1 MVQTTIQ
8 EQIIREAPE
17 IEAIKLG
24 LLQDAKGLAGIPLT
38 LPTQQVAGLSGLQ
51 QQAFLG
57 AEQEGGIGGY
67 QPFLGTGQATLG
79 TGLGTMGTGL
89 GTMGTGLGTLG
100 TGLGTLGTA
109 FAPVSQAQ
117 AAAQRMQGL
126 FSPSPGPSQGPPSVA
141 PYPGPP
147 RAIRYGTPQPDTAA
161 VPKQPGSEMWPPSFF
176 PPQPFGTD
184 LSAYTNPFQ
193 QAVIDETMAELNR
206 QGEIQQ
212 NQLGANAVRAGA
224 FGGSRFG
231 VQEAELG
238 RNLQDVRAR
247 ALAQLN
253 QQNYMQALQSAQ
265 QAFEAQQTRTGQASQ
280 LLSGIGQ
287 LTGQLG
293 TQQAAIGGQQAGIGA
308 QQAGIGGQQ
317 AGIGGQQLALA
328 ELAQQT
334 GLKDIE
340 MQQRLGSQQQAQQQA
355 ILSAQQANA
364 QRQLLEPY
372 SRVAFLSDIYKGA
385 PSTQTSLGSQIA
397 PSPQQPS
404 TFQQIA
410 GLGTGLLGTAAAAK
424 QLGGIF

>member
-1 MVQTTIQ
+1 MVTTTIQ

-24 LLQDAKGLAGIPLT
+24 LLQDAKGLAGVPLT

-51 QQAFLG
+51 QQAFEDAG
-57 AEQEGGIGGY
+57 QQGGIGGY
-67 QPFLGTGQATLG
+67 QPLLQTGQTTLG

-89 GTMGTGLGTLG
+89 GTMGTGLETVGS
-100 TGLGTLGTA
+100 A
-109 FAPVSQAQ
+109 FQPVSQAQ
-117 AAAQRMQGL
+117 TAAQGMQGL
-126 FSPSPGPSQGPPSVA
+126 FAPS
-141 PYPGPP
+141 
-147 RAIRYGTPQPDTAA
+147 
-161 VPKQPGSEMWPPSFF
+161 
-176 PPQPFGTD
+176 D

-212 NQLGANAVRAGA
+212 NQLGANAVNAGA

-238 RNLQDVRAR
+238 RNLQDARAR

-253 QQNYMQALQSAQ
+253 QQNYAQALQSAQ
-265 QAFEAQQTRTGQASQ
+265 QAFEAQQARTGQASQ

-293 TQQAAIGGQQAGIGA
+293 AQQAGIGGQQAGIGA
-308 QQAGIGGQQ
+308 QQ

-334 GLKDIE
+334 GLKDLE
-340 MQQRLGSQQQAQQQA
+340 MQQRLGAQQQGHQQA
-355 ILSAQQANA
+355 ILNAQRANA
-364 QRQLLEPY
+364 QKQQLEPY

-385 PSTQTSLGSQIA
+385 PSTQTSLGSQVA

-410 GLGTGLLGTAAAAK
+410 GLGTGLLGTAAAAN
-424 QLGGIF
+424 QLGGLF

>member
-1 MVQTTIQ
+1 MVTTTIQ
-8 EQIIREAPE
+8 EQVLREAPE

-24 LLQDAKGLAGIPLT
+24 LLQDAKGLASTPLT
-38 LPTQQVAGLSGLQ
+38 LPLQQIAGLSGLQ
-51 QQAFLG
+51 QKAFTGAQQA
-57 AEQEGGIGGY
+57 GGIGGY
-67 QPFLGTGQATLG
+67 QPFLSQGQAALG
-79 TGLGTMGTGL
+79 TGLDTV
-89 GTMGTGLGTLG
+89 
-100 TGLGTLGTA
+100 GTA
-109 FAPVSQAQ
+109 FAPVAQAQ
-117 AAAQRMQGL
+117 TAAQGMQNL
-126 FSPSPGPSQGPPSVA
+126 FQPS
-141 PYPGPP
+141 
-147 RAIRYGTPQPDTAA
+147 
-161 VPKQPGSEMWPPSFF
+161 
-176 PPQPFGTD
+176 D

-193 QAVIDETMAELNR
+193 QAVIDETMAEINR

-212 NQLGANAVRAGA
+212 NQLGANAVNAGA

-231 VQEAELG
+231 VQEAEFG
-238 RNLQDVRAR
+238 RNQQDVRAR

-253 QQNYMQALQSAQ
+253 QQNYAQALQSAQ

-293 TQQAAIGGQQAGIGA
+293 T
-308 QQAGIGGQQ
+308 QQ

-355 ILSAQQANA
+355 VLNAQQINA
-364 QRQLLEPY
+364 QKQQLEPY

-424 QLGGIF
+424 QIGGIF

>member
-1 MVQTTIQ
+1 MVTTTIQ

-38 LPTQQVAGLSGLQ
+38 LPPQQIAGLSGLQ
-51 QQAFLG
+51 QQAFEDAG
-57 AEQEGGIGGY
+57 QQGGIGGY
-67 QPFLGTGQATLG
+67 QPLLQTGQTTL
-79 TGLGTMGTGL
+79 GTGL

-100 TGLGTLGTA
+100 TGLGTLGTGLGTMGTGLETVGSA
-109 FAPVSQAQ
+109 FQPVSQAQ
-117 AAAQRMQGL
+117 TAAQGMQGL
-126 FSPSPGPSQGPPSVA
+126 FAPS
-141 PYPGPP
+141 
-147 RAIRYGTPQPDTAA
+147 
-161 VPKQPGSEMWPPSFF
+161 
-176 PPQPFGTD
+176 D

-212 NQLGANAVRAGA
+212 NQLGANAVNAGA

-238 RNLQDVRAR
+238 RNLQDARAR

-253 QQNYMQALQSAQ
+253 QQNYAQALQSAQ

-293 TQQAAIGGQQAGIGA
+293 AQQASIGAQQAGIGGQQAGIGGQQAGIGA
-308 QQAGIGGQQ
+308 QQ

-334 GLKDIE
+334 GLKDLE
-340 MQQRLGSQQQAQQQA
+340 MQQRLGAQQQGHQQA
-355 ILSAQQANA
+355 ILNAQQINA
-364 QRQLLEPY
+364 QKQQLEPY

-385 PSTQTSLGSQIA
+385 PSTQTSLGSQVA
-397 PSPQQPS
+397 PAPQQPS

-424 QLGGIF
+424 QMGGLFG

>member
-1 MVQTTIQ
+1 MVTTTIQ

-38 LPTQQVAGLSGLQ
+38 LPPQQIAGLSGLQ
-51 QQAFLG
+51 QQAFEDAG
-57 AEQEGGIGGY
+57 QQGGIGGY
-67 QPFLGTGQATLG
+67 QPLLQTGQTTL
-79 TGLGTMGTGL
+79 GTGL

-100 TGLGTLGTA
+100 TGLGTLGTGLGTMGTGLETVGSA
-109 FAPVSQAQ
+109 FQPVSQAQ
-117 AAAQRMQGL
+117 TAAQGMQGL
-126 FSPSPGPSQGPPSVA
+126 FAPS
-141 PYPGPP
+141 
-147 RAIRYGTPQPDTAA
+147 
-161 VPKQPGSEMWPPSFF
+161 
-176 PPQPFGTD
+176 D

-212 NQLGANAVRAGA
+212 NQLGANAVNAGA

-238 RNLQDVRAR
+238 RNLQDARAR

-253 QQNYMQALQSAQ
+253 QQNYAQALQSAQ

-287 LTGQLG
+287 LTGELG
-293 TQQAAIGGQQAGIGA
+293 AQQASIGGQQANIGALTGQIGGQQAGIGA

-317 AGIGGQQLALA
+317 AGIGAQQAGIGGQQLALA

-334 GLKDIE
+334 GLKDLE
-340 MQQRLGSQQQAQQQA
+340 MQQRLGAQQQGHQQA
-355 ILSAQQANA
+355 ILNAQQINA
-364 QRQLLEPY
+364 QKQQLEPY

-385 PSTQTSLGSQIA
+385 PSTQTSLGSQVA
-397 PSPQQPS
+397 PAPQQPS

-410 GLGTGLLGTAAAAK
+410 GLGTGLLGTAAAAN
-424 QLGGIF
+424 QLGGLF

>member
-1 MVQTTIQ
+1 MVTTTIQ

-24 LLQDAKGLAGIPLT
+24 LLQDAKGLAGTPLT
-38 LPTQQVAGLSGLQ
+38 LPPQQIAGLSGLQ
-51 QQAFLG
+51 ERVFAD
-57 AEQEGGIGGY
+57 AEREGGIGGY
-67 QPFLGTGQATLG
+67 QPFLGTGQQ
-79 TGLGTMGTGL
+79 
-89 GTMGTGLGTLG
+89 TLG

-109 FAPVSQAQ
+109 FAPVSEART
-117 AAAQRMQGL
+117 AAQGMQGL
-126 FSPSPGPSQGPPSVA
+126 FAPS
-141 PYPGPP
+141 
-147 RAIRYGTPQPDTAA
+147 
-161 VPKQPGSEMWPPSFF
+161 
-176 PPQPFGTD
+176 D
-184 LSAYTNPFQ
+184 LSPYTNPFQ
-193 QAVIDETMAELNR
+193 QQVIDTTLQRLDEEGLRA
-206 QGEIQQ
+206 Q
-212 NQLGANAVRAGA
+212 NQLGAQAVGSGA

-231 VQEAELG
+231 VESAQLG
-238 RNLQDVRAR
+238 ENLQDARAR

-253 QQNYMQALQSAQ
+253 SQNYLQALQSAQ
-265 QAFEAQQTRTGQASQ
+265 QAFEGQQTSTGQASQ

-293 TQQAAIGGQQAGIGA
+293 TQQA
-308 QQAGIGGQQ
+308 
-317 AGIGGQQLALA
+317 GIGGQQLALA

-334 GLKDIE
+334 GLKDLE

-355 ILSAQQANA
+355 ILNAQQINA
-364 QRQLLEPY
+364 QKQQLEPY

-385 PSTQTSLGSQIA
+385 PSTQTSLGSQVA

>member
-1 MVQTTIQ
+1 MVTTTIQ

-38 LPTQQVAGLSGLQ
+38 LPPQQVAGLSGLQ
-51 QQAFLG
+51 QQAFTG

-79 TGLGTMGTGL
+79 TGLGT
-89 GTMGTGLGTLG
+89 
-100 TGLGTLGTA
+100 LGTA

-117 AAAQRMQGL
+117 TAAQGMQGL
-126 FSPSPGPSQGPPSVA
+126 FAPS
-141 PYPGPP
+141 
-147 RAIRYGTPQPDTAA
+147 
-161 VPKQPGSEMWPPSFF
+161 
-176 PPQPFGTD
+176 D
-184 LSAYTNPFQ
+184 LSPYTNPFQ
-193 QAVIDETMAELNR
+193 QQVIDETMAELNR
-206 QGEIQQ
+206 QGQLQQ
-212 NQLGANAVRAGA
+212 NQLAANAVGAGA

-253 QQNYMQALQSAQ
+253 QQNYAQALQSAQ

-293 TQQAAIGGQQAGIGA
+293 T
-308 QQAGIGGQQ
+308 QQ

-364 QRQLLEPY
+364 QRQMFEPY

-385 PSTQTSLGSQIA
+385 PSTQTTLGSQIA

-410 GLGTGLLGTAAAAK
+410 GLGTGLLGTAAAAN

>member
-1 MVQTTIQ
+1 MVTTTIQ

-38 LPTQQVAGLSGLQ
+38 LPPQQVAGLSGLQ
-51 QQAFLG
+51 QRAFTG

-89 GTMGTGLGTLG
+89 GTLG

-117 AAAQRMQGL
+117 TAAQGMQHL
-126 FSPSPGPSQGPPSVA
+126 FAPS
-141 PYPGPP
+141 
-147 RAIRYGTPQPDTAA
+147 
-161 VPKQPGSEMWPPSFF
+161 
-176 PPQPFGTD
+176 D

-193 QAVIDETMAELNR
+193 QSVIDETMRELNR

-212 NQLGANAVRAGA
+212 NQLGANAVNAGA

-238 RNLQDVRAR
+238 RNLQDARAR

-253 QQNYMQALQSAQ
+253 QQNYAQALQSAQ

-317 AGIGGQQLALA
+317 LALA

-355 ILSAQQANA
+355 VLNAQQINA
-364 QRQLLEPY
+364 QKQQLEPY

>member
-1 MVQTTIQ
+1 MVTTTIQ

-38 LPTQQVAGLSGLQ
+38 LPPQQVAGLSGLQ
-51 QQAFLG
+51 QRAFTG

-89 GTMGTGLGTLG
+89 GTLG

-117 AAAQRMQGL
+117 TAAQGMQRL
-126 FSPSPGPSQGPPSVA
+126 FAPS
-141 PYPGPP
+141 
-147 RAIRYGTPQPDTAA
+147 
-161 VPKQPGSEMWPPSFF
+161 
-176 PPQPFGTD
+176 D
-184 LSAYTNPFQ
+184 LSAYTNPYQ
-193 QAVIDETMAELNR
+193 QAVIDETMRELNR

-212 NQLGANAVRAGA
+212 NQLGANAVNAGA

-231 VQEAELG
+231 VQEAEFG
-238 RNLQDVRAR
+238 RNQQDVRAR

-253 QQNYMQALQSAQ
+253 QQNYAQALQSAQ

-280 LLSGIGQ
+280 LLHGIGQ

-293 TQQAAIGGQQAGIGA
+293 SQQAAIGGQQAGIGA
-308 QQAGIGGQQ
+308 QQ

-355 ILSAQQANA
+355 VLNAQQINA
-364 QRQLLEPY
+364 QKQQLEPY

-410 GLGTGLLGTAAAAK
+410 GLGTGLLGTAAAVN
-424 QLGGIF
+424 QMGGIF

>member
-1 MVQTTIQ
+1 MVTTTIQ

-24 LLQDAKGLAGIPLT
+24 LLQDAKGLAGTPLT

-51 QQAFLG
+51 QQAFTG

-67 QPFLGTGQATLG
+67 QPLLQTGQTTLGTGLGTLG

-89 GTMGTGLGTLG
+89 ETVGS
-100 TGLGTLGTA
+100 A
-109 FAPVSQAQ
+109 FQPVSQAQ
-117 AAAQRMQGL
+117 TAAQGMQGL
-126 FSPSPGPSQGPPSVA
+126 FAPS
-141 PYPGPP
+141 
-147 RAIRYGTPQPDTAA
+147 
-161 VPKQPGSEMWPPSFF
+161 
-176 PPQPFGTD
+176 D

-212 NQLGANAVRAGA
+212 NQLGANAVNAGA

-238 RNLQDVRAR
+238 RNLQDARAR

-253 QQNYMQALQSAQ
+253 QQNYAQALQSAQ

-293 TQQAAIGGQQAGIGA
+293 AQQASIGAQQAGIGGQQAGIGGQQAGIGA
-308 QQAGIGGQQ
+308 QQ

-334 GLKDIE
+334 GLKDLE
-340 MQQRLGSQQQAQQQA
+340 MQQRLGAQQQGHQQA
-355 ILSAQQANA
+355 ILNAQQINA
-364 QRQLLEPY
+364 QKQQLEPY

-385 PSTQTSLGSQIA
+385 PSTQTSLGSQVA
-397 PSPQQPS
+397 PAPQQPS

-410 GLGTGLLGTAAAAK
+410 GLGTGLLGTAAAAN
-424 QLGGIF
+424 QLGGLF

>member
-1 MVQTTIQ
+1 MVTTTIQ

-38 LPTQQVAGLSGLQ
+38 LPPQQIAGLSGLQ
-51 QQAFLG
+51 QQAFEDAG
-57 AEQEGGIGGY
+57 QQGGIGGY
-67 QPFLGTGQATLG
+67 QPLLQTGQTTL
-79 TGLGTMGTGL
+79 GTGL

-100 TGLGTLGTA
+100 TGLGTLGTGLGTMGTGLETVGSA
-109 FAPVSQAQ
+109 FQPVSQAQ
-117 AAAQRMQGL
+117 TAAQGMQGL
-126 FSPSPGPSQGPPSVA
+126 FAPS
-141 PYPGPP
+141 
-147 RAIRYGTPQPDTAA
+147 
-161 VPKQPGSEMWPPSFF
+161 
-176 PPQPFGTD
+176 D

-212 NQLGANAVRAGA
+212 NQLGANAVNAGA

-238 RNLQDVRAR
+238 RNLQDARAR

-253 QQNYMQALQSAQ
+253 QQNYAQALQSAQ

-293 TQQAAIGGQQAGIGA
+293 AQQASIGAQQAGIGGQQAGIGGQQAGIGA
-308 QQAGIGGQQ
+308 QQ

-334 GLKDIE
+334 GLKDLE
-340 MQQRLGSQQQAQQQA
+340 MQQRLGAQQQGHQQA
-355 ILSAQQANA
+355 ILNAQQANA
-364 QRQLLEPY
+364 QKQQLEPY

-385 PSTQTSLGSQIA
+385 PSTQTSLGSQVA
-397 PSPQQPS
+397 PAPQQPS

-410 GLGTGLLGTAAAAK
+410 GLGTGLLGTAAAAN
-424 QLGGIF
+424 QLGGLF

>member
-38 LPTQQVAGLSGLQ
+38 LPPQQVAGLSGLQ
-51 QQAFLG
+51 QQAFTG

-79 TGLGTMGTGL
+79 TGLGT
-89 GTMGTGLGTLG
+89 
-100 TGLGTLGTA
+100 LGTA
-109 FAPVSQAQ
+109 FAPVSEART
-117 AAAQRMQGL
+117 AAQGMQGL
-126 FSPSPGPSQGPPSVA
+126 FAPS
-141 PYPGPP
+141 
-147 RAIRYGTPQPDTAA
+147 
-161 VPKQPGSEMWPPSFF
+161 
-176 PPQPFGTD
+176 D
-184 LSAYTNPFQ
+184 LSPYTNPFQ
-193 QAVIDETMAELNR
+193 QQVIDTTLQRLNEEGLR
-206 QGEIQQ
+206 AQ
-212 NQLGANAVRAGA
+212 NQLGAKAVGGGA

-231 VQEAELG
+231 VESAQLG
-238 RNLQDVRAR
+238 ENLQDARAR
-247 ALAQLN
+247 VLAQLN
-253 QQNYMQALQSAQ
+253 SQNYLQALQSAQ

-293 TQQAAIGGQQAGIGA
+293 TQQA
-308 QQAGIGGQQ
+308 
-317 AGIGGQQLALA
+317 GIGGQQLALA

-334 GLKDIE
+334 GLKDVE
-340 MQQRLGSQQQAQQQA
+340 MQQRLGAQQQAQQQA
-355 ILSAQQANA
+355 VLNAQQINA
-364 QRQLLEPY
+364 QKQQLEPY

-410 GLGTGLLGTAAAAK
+410 GLGTGLLGTAAAAN
-424 QLGGIF
+424 QLGGLFG

>member
-1 MVQTTIQ
+1 MVTTTIQ

-24 LLQDAKGLAGIPLT
+24 LLQDAKGLASIPLT
-38 LPTQQVAGLSGLQ
+38 LPLQQVAGLSGLQ
-51 QQAFLG
+51 QRAFTG

-89 GTMGTGLGTLG
+89 GT
-100 TGLGTLGTA
+100 LGTA

-117 AAAQRMQGL
+117 TAAQGMQRL
-126 FSPSPGPSQGPPSVA
+126 FAPS
-141 PYPGPP
+141 
-147 RAIRYGTPQPDTAA
+147 
-161 VPKQPGSEMWPPSFF
+161 
-176 PPQPFGTD
+176 D

-193 QAVIDETMAELNR
+193 QSVIDETMRELNR

-212 NQLGANAVRAGA
+212 NQLGANAVNAGA

-238 RNLQDVRAR
+238 RNLQDARAR

-253 QQNYMQALQSAQ
+253 QQNYAQALQSAQ

-317 AGIGGQQLALA
+317 LALA

-355 ILSAQQANA
+355 VLNAQQINA
-364 QRQLLEPY
+364 QKQQLEPY

>member
-1 MVQTTIQ
+1 MVTTTIQ

-24 LLQDAKGLAGIPLT
+24 LLQDAKGLAGVPLT

-51 QQAFLG
+51 QQAFEDAG
-57 AEQEGGIGGY
+57 QQGGIGGY
-67 QPFLGTGQATLG
+67 QPLLQTGQTTL
-79 TGLGTMGTGL
+79 GTGL

-100 TGLGTLGTA
+100 TGLGTLGTGLGTMGTGLETVGSA
-109 FAPVSQAQ
+109 FQPVSQAQ
-117 AAAQRMQGL
+117 TAAQGMQGL
-126 FSPSPGPSQGPPSVA
+126 FAPS
-141 PYPGPP
+141 
-147 RAIRYGTPQPDTAA
+147 
-161 VPKQPGSEMWPPSFF
+161 
-176 PPQPFGTD
+176 D

-212 NQLGANAVRAGA
+212 NQLGANAVNAGA

-238 RNLQDVRAR
+238 RNLQDARAR

-253 QQNYMQALQSAQ
+253 QQNYAQALQSAQ

-293 TQQAAIGGQQAGIGA
+293 AQQASIGAQQAGIGGQQAGIGGQQAGIGA
-308 QQAGIGGQQ
+308 QQ

-334 GLKDIE
+334 GLKDLE
-340 MQQRLGSQQQAQQQA
+340 MQQRLGAQQQGHQQA
-355 ILSAQQANA
+355 ILNAQRANA
-364 QRQLLEPY
+364 QKQQLEPY

-385 PSTQTSLGSQIA
+385 PSTQTSLGSQVA

-404 TFQQIA
+404 TFQQVA
-410 GLGTGLLGTAAAAK
+410 GLGTGLLGTAAAAN
-424 QLGGIF
+424 QLGGLF

>member
-1 MVQTTIQ
+1 MVTTTIQ

-38 LPTQQVAGLSGLQ
+38 LPPQQIAGLSGLQ
-51 QQAFLG
+51 QQAFEDAG
-57 AEQEGGIGGY
+57 QQGGIGGY
-67 QPFLGTGQATLG
+67 QPLLQTGQTTL
-79 TGLGTMGTGL
+79 GTGL

-100 TGLGTLGTA
+100 TGLGTLGTGLGTMGTGLETVGSA
-109 FAPVSQAQ
+109 FQPVSQAQ
-117 AAAQRMQGL
+117 TAAQGMQGL
-126 FSPSPGPSQGPPSVA
+126 FAPS
-141 PYPGPP
+141 
-147 RAIRYGTPQPDTAA
+147 
-161 VPKQPGSEMWPPSFF
+161 
-176 PPQPFGTD
+176 D

-212 NQLGANAVRAGA
+212 NQLGANAVNAGA

-238 RNLQDVRAR
+238 RNLQDARAR

-253 QQNYMQALQSAQ
+253 QQNYAQALQSAQ

-293 TQQAAIGGQQAGIGA
+293 AQQAGIGGQQAGIGA
-308 QQAGIGGQQ
+308 QQ

-334 GLKDIE
+334 GLKDLE
-340 MQQRLGSQQQAQQQA
+340 MQQRLGAQQQGHQQA
-355 ILSAQQANA
+355 ILNAQQINA
-364 QRQLLEPY
+364 QKQQLEPY

-385 PSTQTSLGSQIA
+385 PSTQTSLGSQVA
-397 PSPQQPS
+397 PAPQQPS

-424 QLGGIF
+424 QMGGLFG

>member
-38 LPTQQVAGLSGLQ
+38 LPPQQVAGLSGLQ
-51 QQAFLG
+51 QQAFTG

-79 TGLGTMGTGL
+79 TGLGT
-89 GTMGTGLGTLG
+89 
-100 TGLGTLGTA
+100 LGTA

-117 AAAQRMQGL
+117 TAAQGMQGL
-126 FSPSPGPSQGPPSVA
+126 FAPS
-141 PYPGPP
+141 
-147 RAIRYGTPQPDTAA
+147 
-161 VPKQPGSEMWPPSFF
+161 
-176 PPQPFGTD
+176 D
-184 LSAYTNPFQ
+184 LSPYTNPFQ
-193 QAVIDETMAELNR
+193 QQVIDETMAELNR
-206 QGEIQQ
+206 QGQLQQ
-212 NQLGANAVRAGA
+212 NQLAANAVGAGA

-253 QQNYMQALQSAQ
+253 QQNYAQALQSAQ

-293 TQQAAIGGQQAGIGA
+293 T
-308 QQAGIGGQQ
+308 QQ

-364 QRQLLEPY
+364 QRQMFEPY

-385 PSTQTSLGSQIA
+385 PSTQTTLGSQIA

-410 GLGTGLLGTAAAAK
+410 GLGTGLLGTAAAAN